1 MMIKLV
7 DEKDLVLI
15 VIDLQEKLLKIISD
29 KEKLVENNKILIRFL
44 SRIKAP
50 IIATKQVKLGDIN
63 GDIAKE
69 LTGSKIIE
77 KETFSCFR
85 NKEFMDTIRMMNRKT
100 LLITGIETHI
110 CVLQTAIDALNLG
123 YRVIIPYD
131 AVSSQIKSDHEYALQ
146 YLRSKGAEILPT
158 ESIIYAI
165 MESSKHALFRE
176 VLNLIKERRK
186 LYS

>member
-1 MMIKLV
+1 MIKLI

-29 KEKLVENNKILIRFL
+29 KEKLIINNKMLIRFL
-44 SRIKAP
+44 SGIETP
-50 IIATKQVKLGDIN
+50 IIATKQVKLGDIIR
-63 GDIAKE
+63 DIAKE
-69 LTGSKIIE
+69 LKSAKIIE

-85 NKEFMDTIRMMNRKT
+85 NKDFMDTIRMTNRKT
-100 LLITGIETHI
+100 LIITGIETHI

-146 YLRSKGAEILPT
+146 YLQSKGVEILPA

-165 MESSKHALFRE
+165 MESSKHPLFKE
-176 VLNLIKERRK
+176 ALNLVKERRK
-186 LYS
+186 LYV